1 MTVRIFKLLRPMAT
15 SSLAKRRTLELEVT
29 FYLFVELKFNKKL
42 SAPLFIEELSRSD

>member
-29 FYLFVELKFNKKL
+29 FYLFIGLKFNKKNL
-42 SAPLFIEELSRSD
+42 VLLCL